1 MYPSHNI
8 VIRHALDE
16 DVKTLA
22 GLAVLDSRAEL
33 TGPALLAEVDGVPRA
48 ALDLHDGS
56 VAADPFHRTV
66 RARRAAAPARPRPRR
81 RRGHERPLALAREGP
96 RSRPAERTLLNATPG
111 GRASV
116 RTASRT
122 ATHARAVC

>member
-8 VIRHALDE
+8 IIRHALDE

-33 TGPALLAEVDGVPRA
+33 RGPALIAEVDGVARA

-66 RARRAAAPARPRPRR
+66 ELVDLLRLRARGLAAA
-81 RRGHERPLALAREGP
+81 GGQSTTW
-96 RSRPAERTLLNATPG
+96 RSRVKDLTRRPQ
-111 GRASV
+111 S
-116 RTASRT
+116 
-122 ATHARAVC
+122 ARC